1 MKKIADIIGPIY
13 QNLLTRSMRKK
24 FSANI
29 DIQDPFLDV
38 GDAEV
43 VEQFYEKQIKRA
55 IKTLDAGGTI
65 TMSQTRNDKIGKF
78 SLKDSGPSFSDE
90 QKEALREEGLEFR
103 SRFGYDNTVS
113 LVMEIR

>member
-13 QNLLTRSMRKK
+13 QKLLARSMRGK

-43 VEQFYEKQIKRA
+43 VERFYEKQLKRA
-55 IKTLDAGGTI
+55 LKTIESGGTI
-65 TMSQTRNDKIGKF
+65 TISQTRNESIVKF
-78 SLKDSGPSFSDE
+78 NLKDSGSSFDDA
-90 QKEALREEGLEFR
+90 QKEALRAEGLEFR
-103 SRFGYDNTVS
+103 SRLGYDNTVS

>member
-13 QNLLTRSMRKK
+13 QNLLARSIRKK

-38 GDAEV
+38 GDADV

-55 IKTLDAGGTI
+55 LKSMVVGGEITI
-65 TMSQTRNDKIGKF
+65 SQTRKDNIVKF
-78 SLKDSGPSFSDE
+78 SLKDSGATFDDA
-90 QKEALREEGLEFR
+90 QKEAFRAEGLEFR